1 MAGKTF
7 HNPNVPSIPQPVSDV
22 TALTAVTDRLRQGV
36 ESLGGLRGGSL
47 DRAATLRDLVILG
60 LVSEDQVLS
69 LLRGP

>member
-1 MAGKTF
+1 MAGRTF
-7 HNPNVPSIPQPVSDV
+7 HNPNVPAIPTPMANIEAVV
-22 TALTAVTDRLRQGV
+22 AVTNRLREGV

-60 LVSEDQVLS
+60 LVTEDQVLA